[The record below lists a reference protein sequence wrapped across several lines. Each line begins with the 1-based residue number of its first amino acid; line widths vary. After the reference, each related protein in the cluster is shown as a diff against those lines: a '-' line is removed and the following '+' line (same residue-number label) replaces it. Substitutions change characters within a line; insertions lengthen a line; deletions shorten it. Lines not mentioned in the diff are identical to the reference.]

1 MSMAPFRR
9 LALSALRLRT
19 PQTPSTLNS
28 LLSLRGGV
36 SEPPRRHGSTTTSY
50 ETLSNPAPGTPF
62 HFAFPVHD
70 LGLAK
75 EFYGGVLGCVEGRS
89 SEKWQD
95 YSLHG
100 HQIVAHWVG
109 EDYRCQDYYNPVDG
123 DEVPV
128 PHTGLGEN
136 RTGSLCHDICTRMR
150 IQYDL
155 THNVPTH

>member
-1 MSMAPFRR
+1 MSMAPLRR
-9 LALSALRLRT
+9 LTLSALHLRT
-19 PQTPSTLNS
+19 PQHPSSS
-28 LLSLRGGV
+28 LLSLRGGA
-36 SEPPRRHGSTTTSY
+36 SPPRHASTTSY
-50 ETLSNPAPGTPF
+50 ETLSSPAPGTPF

-75 EFYGGVLGCVEGRS
+75 DFYGGVLGCVEGRS

-109 EDYRCQDYYNPVDG
+109 EGYRCQDYYNPVDG

-128 PHTGLGEN
+128 PHTGLGEKH
-136 RTGSLCHDICTRMR
+136 C
-150 IQYDL
+150 
-155 THNVPTH
+155 NVAAANVRRHF